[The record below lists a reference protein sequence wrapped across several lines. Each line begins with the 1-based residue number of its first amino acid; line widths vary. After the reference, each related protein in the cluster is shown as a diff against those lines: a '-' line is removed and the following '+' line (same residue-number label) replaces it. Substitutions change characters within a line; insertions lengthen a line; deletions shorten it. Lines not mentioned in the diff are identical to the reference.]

1 MKPVSDTIAAVA
13 TPPGRGAVAIIRIS
27 GPDAHRIGCALTGKT
42 ELPPRR
48 PVRAWLTDHDGSLL
62 DDGLLL
68 YFPEPNSFTGESVVE
83 IHGHG
88 GPVVVE
94 AVLSRVL
101 SLGARLARPGEF
113 SERAFL
119 NGKIDLAQAEAI
131 ADLIDATHRAA
142 ARAAAQGL
150 QGAFSHAVAA
160 LDRQLTELRVWV
172 EAAIDFV
179 DEAIDFIAEGD
190 VAARITAVRQA
201 LAHWLEVG
209 RQGLLLRHGVR
220 VAVVGAPN
228 VGKSSLLNALV
239 GEERAIV
246 TEIPGTTR
254 DVIRESIDLDGLLVH
269 LLDTAG
275 VRETDDPVERIGVE
289 RSWQAIAGADLI
301 LWIRAPDIDDRA
313 LAEALQERGIAP
325 QAILEVWNKAD
336 RFPERVAETAVW
348 ISAKTGSGLD
358 RLRAT
363 IRDRVGFR
371 GVEESVWLARER
383 HLEALRRADHHLAQA
398 LSMLVQ
404 WEFLAEELRLAHDA
418 LGEITGRIDADALLG
433 VIFSQFCIGK

>member
-1 MKPVSDTIAAVA
+1 
-13 TPPGRGAVAIIRIS
+13 
-27 GPDAHRIGCALTGKT
+27 
-42 ELPPRR
+42 
-48 PVRAWLTDHDGSLL
+48 
-62 DDGLLL
+62 
-68 YFPEPNSFTGESVVE
+68 
-83 IHGHG
+83 
-88 GPVVVE
+88 
-94 AVLSRVL
+94 
-101 SLGARLARPGEF
+101 
-113 SERAFL
+113 
-119 NGKIDLAQAEAI
+119 
-131 ADLIDATHRAA
+131 
-142 ARAAAQGL
+142 
-150 QGAFSHAVAA
+150 
-160 LDRQLTELRVWV
+160 
-172 EAAIDFV
+172 
-179 DEAIDFIAEGD
+179 
-190 VAARITAVRQA
+190 
-201 LAHWLEVG
+201 
-209 RQGLLLRHGVR
+209 LLLRHGVR